1 MIKNNQ
7 STYTYLASNSV
18 TIEDS
23 ENYDIY
29 VASVSKANHISS
41 ATKYEFSL
49 DSVENI
55 IQAIDNL
62 PTPVSLDDQPIVTA
76 IRNAY
81 DNLNSSD
88 KA

>member
-1 MIKNNQ
+1 MLVDMWFTVEKGVNLDQNNPKHI
-7 STYTYLASNSV
+7 YTYLASNSV

-55 IQAIDNL
+55 IRQLIIYQRL
-62 PTPVSLDDQPIVTA
+62 Y
-76 IRNAY
+76 R
-81 DNLNSSD
+81 
-88 KA
+88 